1 MIQNKLVLRKYG
13 EIVPG
18 FLSIILV
25 FSIFLATD
33 NILYKM
39 LSILFPL
46 ISIYKDITGTL
57 IIDDFGIRKDGK
69 YFFNKDENTITNYS
83 DYVILW
89 EPLLH
94 FLKRNLK

>member
-1 MIQNKLVLRKYG
+1 MIQNKLVLKKYG
-13 EIVPG
+13 EIIPG
-18 FLSIILV
+18 FLSIFLA

-33 NILYKM
+33 NILYK
-39 LSILFPL
+39 ILFSL
-46 ISIYKDITGTL
+46 IPIYKGITGTL